1 METKKTRRLAKD
13 LTRMPRFK
21 KKIAEWLT
29 LHDGKSINI
38 LQVKLTG
45 HRGYLSMSEK
55 ELTDSFDSV
64 VEGLVKLLESQQK
77 ELAEAIADKES
88 TYEINRI
95 KRYIEETESTLK
107 TSEDIVNEIME
118 ELVLKS

>member
-13 LTRMPRFK
+13 LAKMPRFK

-29 LHDGKSINI
+29 LHDGKR
-38 LQVKLTG
+38 LDAMQVKLTG

-55 ELTDSFDSV
+55 ELTDNFDSV

-77 ELAEAIADKES
+77 ELAEAIADRES